1 MPPIRR
7 PSRHRSTSGHSY
19 DDDFIERMAQRTA
32 FYITTFDEHSKVVRG
47 KRKEQVGEAYNRVI
61 EQGLVLPANTPRT
74 SLSMQCKTWSLWNRS
89 FVRFLKT
96 PLMSMFLLISS
107 DKSISLIH
115 TSYVLIGLTAHSL
128 LLSQLGVMGKPPHD
142 VTARIDTRVFELR

>member
-47 KRKEQVGEAYNRVI
+47 KRKEQVREAYNRVI

-74 SLSMQCKTWSLWNRS
+74 SLSMQDLGSMEQKLRSLPKDTLDEY
-89 FVRFLKT
+89 V
-96 PLMSMFLLISS
+96 P
-107 DKSISLIH
+107 
-115 TSYVLIGLTAHSL
+115 SYFIG
-128 LLSQLGVMGKPPHD
+128 QVN
-142 VTARIDTRVFELR
+142 